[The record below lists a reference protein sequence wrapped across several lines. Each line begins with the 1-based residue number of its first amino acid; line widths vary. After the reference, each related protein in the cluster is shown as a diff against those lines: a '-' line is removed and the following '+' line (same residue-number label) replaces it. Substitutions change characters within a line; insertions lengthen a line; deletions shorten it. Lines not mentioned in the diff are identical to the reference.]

1 MGYFRQ
7 KRTLML
13 TQTTYIEYLLS
24 TPTNYTCTHL
34 AAHLPDVSHDQV
46 NRFLRTSTL
55 PINQLREL
63 VLPLLRDSPEAFL
76 LVDDSVQDKR
86 YSRFI
91 DVAKRQYSGN
101 AHGMVTGI
109 GLVNLVHSSGE
120 AGDFLPLDYRVYAP
134 DHDGQ
139 TKNDHFLAMFDQAV
153 SEDKLLA
160 RTILFDSWYAG
171 STNLKRIHRAGWTF
185 FTTLKSNRLVSLT
198 KESGYQ
204 GLDTL
209 EPPPQG
215 WNQGVEVRLKEVPF
229 GVKLFKLVATN
240 GNIEWVI
247 TNHLAAHLT
256 REMVIEAVQVRW
268 QVEEFHRSFKQ
279 LTGSE
284 KCQCR
289 KAAAQRNHLTCCYLA
304 WVSLRQHARRMGQT
318 IYQAHQQQWAPY
330 LRQLLQKPLIQAL
343 V

>member
-1 MGYFRQ
+1 M
-7 KRTLML
+7 
-13 TQTTYIEYLLS
+13 
-24 TPTNYTCTHL
+24 
-34 AAHLPDVSHDQV
+34 
-46 NRFLRTSTL
+46 
-55 PINQLREL
+55 REL
-63 VLPLLRDSPEAFL
+63 VQPLLRDSPEAFL

-91 DVAKRQYSGN
+91 DLAKRQYSGN
-101 AHGMVTGI
+101 THGMVTGI

-120 AGDFLPLDYRVYAP
+120 AGDFLPLDYRIYAP
-134 DHDGQ
+134 DEDQ
-139 TKNDHFLAMFDQAV
+139 LTKNDHFLAMFDRVVAEGKV
-153 SEDKLLA
+153 LA

-198 KESGYQ
+198 KASGYQ

-209 EPPPQG
+209 EPPRG
-215 WNQGVEVRLKEVPF
+215 WSQGVAVRLKEVPF
-229 GVKLFKLVATN
+229 GVKRFKLVATN
-240 GNIEWVI
+240 GDIEWVI
-247 TNHLAAHLT
+247 TNLLAAHLT
-256 REMVIEAVQVRW
+256 REMVIDAVQVRW

-279 LTGSE
+279 LMGAE
-284 KCQCR
+284 KCQYR
-289 KAAAQRNHLTCCYLA
+289 NANAQRNHLACCYLA
-304 WVSLRQHARRMGQT
+304 WVSLRQHARRIGQT

>member
-1 MGYFRQ
+1 
-7 KRTLML
+7 ML
-13 TQTTYIEYLLS
+13 TQTQYIEYLLS
-24 TPTNYTCTHL
+24 TPKNYTCTHL
-34 AAHLPDVSHDQV
+34 AAHLPTTTHDQV
-46 NRFLRTSTL
+46 NRFLRKNILSAS
-55 PINQLREL
+55 QLKEL
-63 VLPLLRDSPEAFL
+63 VQPLIHDSPEAFL

-91 DVAKRQYSGN
+91 ALTKRQYSGN
-101 AHGMVTGI
+101 VHGMVRGI

-120 AGDFLPLDYRVYAP
+120 AGDFLPLDYRIYAP
-134 DHDGQ
+134 DEDGK
-139 TKNDHFLAMFDQAV
+139 TKNDHFRDLFDGVVAAG
-153 SEDKLLA
+153 KLLA

-171 STNLKRIHRAGWTF
+171 STNLKHIHRAGWTF
-185 FTTLKSNRLVSLT
+185 FTTLQRNRLVSLA

-204 GLDTL
+204 RLDTL
-209 EPPPQG
+209 EPPPRG
-215 WNQGVEVRLKEVPF
+215 WSDGVEVRLKEVPF

-240 GNIEWVI
+240 GDIEWVI

-256 REMVIEAVQVRW
+256 REMVVEAVRVRW

-279 LTGSE
+279 LTGAE

-289 KAAAQRNHLTCCYLA
+289 QASAQRNHLQCCYLA
-304 WVSLRQHARRMGQT
+304 WVSLRQHARAVGQT

-330 LRQLLQKPLIQAL
+330 LRRLLQNPIIQSL

>member
-1 MGYFRQ
+1 
-7 KRTLML
+7 ML
-13 TQTTYIEYLLS
+13 TQTAYIEYLLS

-46 NRFLRTSTL
+46 NRFLRMSTL
-55 PINQLREL
+55 PVNQLREL
-63 VLPLLRDSPEAFL
+63 VQPLLHDSPEAFL

-91 DVAKRQYSGN
+91 ALAKRQYSGN
-101 AHGMVTGI
+101 VHGMVTGI

-120 AGDFLPLDYRVYAP
+120 AGDFLPLDYRIYAP
-134 DHDGQ
+134 DQDEQ
-139 TKNDHFLAMFDQAV
+139 TKNDHFLAMFDQVVA
-153 SEDKLLA
+153 EGKLLA

-185 FTTLKSNRLVSLT
+185 FTTLKSNRLVSLA

-204 GLDTL
+204 GLTTL
-209 EPPPQG
+209 EPPPGG
-215 WNQGVEVRLKEVPF
+215 WSQGVEVRLKEVPF
-229 GVKLFKLVATN
+229 GVKRFKLVATN
-240 GNIEWVI
+240 GDIEWVI

-289 KAAAQRNHLTCCYLA
+289 KEMAQRNHLACCYLA

-330 LRQLLQKPLIQAL
+330 LRQLLQKPIIQAL